1 MRGKEKVSHDA
12 LKAYVKENGIKKAF
26 DYLKSL
32 SYHHAS
38 CYRKLRDIGVTVEE
52 LNNLNI
58 TSKNNLEFKNKITP
72 APRRIDLGRVYALA
86 RNKWSDTE
94 IIREFSSYEPAEVKK
109 AINFV
114 RSGKYTPKP
123 LEDD

>member
-1 MRGKEKVSHDA
+1 MNRDELA
-12 LKAYVKENGIKKAF
+12 AYVKAYGIKKAF

-32 SYHHAS
+32 NYHHAS
-38 CYRKLRDIGVTVEE
+38 CYRKLRDIGVSVED

-58 TSKNNLEFKNKITP
+58 TSKNGLEYKRKVIQTP
-72 APRRIDLGRVYALA
+72 HTIDLGKVYALV
-86 RNKWSDTE
+86 RCKWTDAE
-94 IIREFSSYEPAEVKK
+94 IIKEFSNYAPAEVRK

-114 RSGKYTPKP
+114 KSGKYTPKP